1 ARPSAAPGGNRRC
14 FPRRRSFPSIR
25 ETAVAD
31 VFLSYAKEDRSRAKI
46 FATLLESCGW
56 SVFWD
61 HKIGVGDEGRQVLES
76 ELDRASVVVV
86 LWSHHSVKSTWVHDE
101 AERGRARLVQVLI
114 DDVAPPIGFGSVQAV
129 NLVGWQGGQ
138 VDGVAKLVDAVASTS
153 RLPPKQAPTIPA
165 SPSRRRAIV
174 AGLAPLAV

>member
-61 HKIGVGDEGRQVLES
+61 HKIGVGDEWRQVLES

-101 AERGRARLVQVLI
+101 AERGRSRLVPGLLH
-114 DDVAPPIGFGSVQAV
+114 ARGPP
-129 NLVGWQGGQ
+129 VGGG
-138 VDGVAKLVDAVASTS
+138 
-153 RLPPKQAPTIPA
+153 
-165 SPSRRRAIV
+165 
-174 AGLAPLAV
+174 GLR